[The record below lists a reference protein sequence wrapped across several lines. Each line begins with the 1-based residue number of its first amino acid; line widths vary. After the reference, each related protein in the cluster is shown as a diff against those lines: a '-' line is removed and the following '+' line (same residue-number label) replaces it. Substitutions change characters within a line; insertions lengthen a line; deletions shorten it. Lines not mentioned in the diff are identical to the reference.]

1 MRYLEQVIH
10 ASGDADLSGF
20 VYTKVYANAVASPII
35 NGTTVPMIAGGQIDI
50 LVNTISNT
58 ADVFV
63 LGKKRILAP
72 SVING

>member
-10 ASGDADLSGF
+10 ASADADLTEY
-20 VYTKVYANAVASPII
+20 VYTKVYANAAASPII

-50 LVNTISNT
+50 LVKSISGTNN
-58 ADVFV
+58 VFV
-63 LGKKRILAP
+63 LGKQRLIAP

>member
-10 ASGDADLSGF
+10 ASADANLTGF
-20 VYTKVYANAVASPII
+20 VYTKVYASAIASPVI

-50 LVNTISNT
+50 LINTISNT

-63 LGKKRILAP
+63 LGKKRTLAP